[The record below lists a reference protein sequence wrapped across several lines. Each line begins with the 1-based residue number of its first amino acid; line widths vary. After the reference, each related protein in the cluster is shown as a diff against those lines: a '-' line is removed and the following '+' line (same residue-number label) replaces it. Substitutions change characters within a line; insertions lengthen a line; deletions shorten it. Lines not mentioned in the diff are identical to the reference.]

1 MPYFNSPSLPTSD
14 VPSDEPVGNFS
25 SVSNLVDNLRKF
37 PLLRPNKYEV
47 KIGFPSGNPSDMPEG
62 LAAGSDDFNC
72 WADSVSLPGRSL
84 ATVERRTFGP
94 QREMPYERLFS
105 GDLEVT
111 FVLQKGAYWRH
122 KMEEWMDL
130 VIDPTTNKLNPE
142 RSTYLGTLQI
152 DLLDE
157 DNTAGYTIIA
167 EEVFPK
173 TISPISLAYSQEN
186 DYLRQ
191 TVSFAFRNY
200 SESNTTDQAAQSGE
214 PLPSNNWGGGGGNYN
229 FGINPVP
236 PLF

>member
-1 MPYFNSPSLPTSD
+1 MPYVNNPTSD

-25 SVSNLVDNLRKF
+25 SVSNLVENLRKF

-72 WADSVSLPGRSL
+72 WADSITLPGRSL

-200 SESNTTDQAAQSGE
+200 SESNTTDQPSQTGQPM
-214 PLPSNNWGGGGGNYN
+214 PLMAGNNWGGNMN
-229 FGINPVP
+229 PSGIQPVT
-236 PLF
+236 PLY